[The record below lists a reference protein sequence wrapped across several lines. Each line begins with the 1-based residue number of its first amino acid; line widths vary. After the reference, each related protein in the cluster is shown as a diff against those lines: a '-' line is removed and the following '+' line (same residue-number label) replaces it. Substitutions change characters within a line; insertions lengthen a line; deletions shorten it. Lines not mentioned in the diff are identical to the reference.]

1 MHGFLRAGEDTGRS
15 RLNSCMPILYSQ
27 CGSVLIHNRSH
38 THPIRRQECCG
49 LARRPIHFNNM
60 LYSVILAI
68 VGVVAITAIYFVAL
82 ASFAGLG
89 FLGGV
94 PSRTGVTTGFFAI
107 IGTLILGLVVLWVFI
122 LTSAIFLKK
131 TYDAMAVKM
140 RVDMFRTTGL
150 LFLIGAAT
158 LVVGIGFIIVF
169 IAAILQIVAF
179 FSIPEQLQPSMPS
192 QQAWGPPAPPPP
204 MAPSQAPTQ

>member
-1 MHGFLRAGEDTGRS
+1 MASLGQAKTLGGVGSILACLFFIPNAGAFLFIIG
-15 RLNSCMPILYSQ
+15 LILILFAVKNAADSLGDQ
-27 CGSVLIHNRSH
+27 SI
-38 THPIRRQECCG
+38 
-49 LARRPIHFNNM
+49 FNNM

-169 IAAILQIVAF
+169 ITAILQIVNF